1 MKVLIT
7 GGAGFIGSNIANYFL
22 ENNIDVIALD
32 NLCHGRKSN
41 LNKDIELV
49 IADVR
54 GENLAD
60 IFKNIRPDI
69 VIHNAA
75 QISVNKSV
83 LDPLNDASVNVLG
96 SINVLNAC
104 VAANVGKVIYPS
116 SASMFADVKYLPIDE
131 NHPISFFSPYAVSK
145 HSFENYASVYQ
156 KLYGL
161 NNTILRL
168 SNVYGPNQD
177 SSGEGGVVS
186 IFIKSM
192 LDGTSPVIYGDG
204 TQTRDFVYVNDV
216 AKANLIAL
224 SSLDNEKVNVST
236 CTELSINQIYDIIA
250 EKLDFK
256 LPPVYSQSRPGDVK
270 HSYMSNDRLFRLT
283 GFKPTYTFDEGITET
298 LKSLKY

>member
-7 GGAGFIGSNIANYFL
+7 GGAGFIGSNIANYLF
-22 ENNIDVIALD
+22 ENNINVVALD
-32 NLCHGRKSN
+32 NLSHGRESN
-41 LNKDIELV
+41 LNKEIELV
-49 IADVR
+49 VADVR
-54 GENLAD
+54 SEKLTDA
-60 IFKNIRPDI
+60 FKMIRPDI

-83 LDPLNDASVNVLG
+83 LDPLNDASVNILG

-104 VAANVGKVIYPS
+104 VAANVSKVIYPS
-116 SASMFADVKYLPIDE
+116 SASMFAEVKYLPIDE
-131 NHPISFFSPYAVSK
+131 NHPISFLSQYAVSK
-145 HSFENYASVYQ
+145 YSFENYASVYQ
-156 KLYGL
+156 SLYNL

-192 LDGTSPVIYGDG
+192 LNDKAPIIYGDG

-224 SSLDNEKVNVST
+224 TSLDNEKVNVST
-236 CTELSINQIYDIIA
+236 CTELSINEIYRIIA
-250 EKLDFK
+250 DKLNFD
-256 LPPVYSQSRPGDVK
+256 LPPIYTNSRPGDVK
-270 HSYMSNDRLFRLT
+270 HSYMSNDHLFQLT

-298 LKSLKY
+298 LKSMKI